1 MHNLNEYNQEEFEQ
15 QFSDTE
21 LGQAVAKDFDLLVW
35 DKHLVTE
42 LLYTTPR
49 QILGTKIGSMAS
61 FYYINKLLENNP
73 ESIHDIGCGW
83 NMFKKY
89 IPNIIGI
96 SPDNPDN
103 DNAWYGDE
111 FDFFDFDFVSN
122 HQEYYESAMAIC
134 SLHYV
139 PLSSLR
145 DRVLGFISIIKD
157 GGRGFI
163 SLDADIMIK
172 RESPENLIDTFG
184 SEEPSAELLDQYI
197 REQLTD
203 LPATVLIFDI
213 DTAEDKDELDG
224 NIRIVFEK

>member
-15 QFSDTE
+15 QFSNTE
-21 LGQAVAKDFDLLVW
+21 LGQAVAKDFELLVW

-103 DNAWYGDE
+103 AWYGDE

-163 SLDADIMIK
+163 SLDADTMIK

-203 LPATVLIFDI
+203 LPANVLIFDI

>member
-1 MHNLNEYNQEEFEQ
+1 
-15 QFSDTE
+15 
-21 LGQAVAKDFDLLVW
+21 
-35 DKHLVTE
+35 
-42 LLYTTPR
+42 
-49 QILGTKIGSMAS
+49 
-61 FYYINKLLENNP
+61 
-73 ESIHDIGCGW
+73 
-83 NMFKKY
+83 
-89 IPNIIGI
+89 
-96 SPDNPDN
+96 
-103 DNAWYGDE
+103 
-111 FDFFDFDFVSN
+111 
-122 HQEYYESAMAIC
+122 MAIC

-163 SLDADIMIK
+163 SLDADTMIK

-203 LPATVLIFDI
+203 LPANVLIFDI
-213 DTAEDKDELDG
+213 DIAEDKDELDG